1 MAFRYR
7 SGSDP
12 IQHLI
17 SYNSCMNIQSKIF
30 FIFFGLVL
38 NSITDAFAIEIFEG
52 GRNDCRIQVF
62 QMSGDIKRGD
72 SIIFANAIHV
82 IKDQYQ
88 HSCKEKKKNITPFFN
103 IQLNSSGGEVE
114 EAIKIGEIIR
124 KSEFNVSVPDGAE
137 CLSSCIFILSAGVLR
152 SAYGRVGIHRPYFSS
167 LSKDENVQ
175 NIKNKREAI
184 LTSIK
189 QYLEEMDVNPR
200 LVDTMISIPPGELKI
215 LTPDEL
221 SYYRLTGIDANYEEK
236 FIAEAAS
243 SYGLTSFEYRKRSAA
258 AEEYCAASMTL
269 DKAARFTLCREAV
282 LLDIFEDNKNA
293 ILPFYSEEKIR
304 DREKIYKAQCDK
316 KFPRNEKKEC
326 FIRVMNFKIKEVN

>member
-1 MAFRYR
+1 
-7 SGSDP
+7 
-12 IQHLI
+12 
-17 SYNSCMNIQSKIF
+17 MNIQSKIF
-30 FIFFGLVL
+30 FIFFGVVL
-38 NSITDAFAIEIFEG
+38 TSITDASAIEILEMG
-52 GRNDCRIQVF
+52 DNNCRSQFYQV
-62 QMSGDIKRGD
+62 SGDIKRGD
-72 SIIFANAIHV
+72 SIIFANAVHV
-82 IKDQYQ
+82 IKDRYQ
-88 HSCKEKKKNITPFFN
+88 HSCKEKKKNTTPFFN
-103 IQLNSSGGEVE
+103 FNLNSSGGEVE

-124 KSEFNVSVPDGAE
+124 KNEFNVSVPTGAE

-152 SAYGRVGIHRPYFSS
+152 HAYGRVGIHRPYFSS

-200 LVDTMISIPPGELKI
+200 LVDTMISIPPDELKI

-243 SYGLTSFEYRKRSAA
+243 SYGLTSFEYRKRWAA
-258 AEEYCAASMTL
+258 TEEYCAASMTL
-269 DKAARFTLCREAV
+269 DKAARFTLCREAI

-293 ILPFYSEEKIR
+293 ILPFYSEEKVR

-326 FIRVMNFKIKEVN
+326 FIRAMNFKIKEVN